1 MRLEEVKLTNG
12 DRVVIEVTENP
23 PGTPVVQVHLVSP
36 GTEAVGVALRK
47 QLADEGVII
56 DDSNKAF
63 LTSPDMS
70 EVSLLATA
78 PAGTYLVKE
87 LSVGGG
93 YDDSWQEFGELAEDK
108 KNGLL
113 HTQIRVFL
121 QALVFAPYVTD
132 GSGHDQ
138 LTTACLF

>member
-78 PAGTYLVKE
+78 PAVTYLVKE
-87 LSVGGG
+87 LSGNCI
-93 YDDSWQEFGELAEDK
+93 FNK
-108 KNGLL
+108 P
-113 HTQIRVFL
+113 T
-121 QALVFAPYVTD
+121 P
-132 GSGHDQ
+132 
-138 LTTACLF
+138 